1 MRIRLARPRSRRPI
15 ELVAP
20 ARRRSAAFW
29 RDESGNMTIF
39 SVMMIVLML
48 TITGAA
54 VDIMRQEAVR
64 AELQGTID
72 RAVLAAADLEQNQA
86 PDMVVRDYIETAGL
100 SAALNDVT
108 VDEGLNYRVVTAEGA
123 TDLDTFF
130 LRMSGYDTLTAPA
143 RATAQ
148 EKVQNV
154 EISLVLDVSGSMGGA
169 RIVNMR
175 NAANEFVDTVIQP
188 EDAPGMTTVSVVP
201 YNATVNIGQTLSPY
215 FNLSEEHDYSHCAVF
230 PDAAFD
236 SVALDPAAALDRLSH
251 FEMFNSDQSGTGI
264 DNPWCPTGDRSRI
277 VVHGGDVGGL
287 QSAIDA
293 LDAGGNTAIDV
304 GMKWGVALLDP
315 AMRPLVAALIE
326 DDLAP
331 AGAVARPATYDDREA
346 LKFVVVMTDGQ
357 NTGQYDLAP
366 EYRFGLSDIW
376 VNDRGTSWR
385 GDDRYSLRVR
395 DRSGTDDDVF
405 FWERREHHGWND
417 RYRNR
422 PDGGWNDAR
431 QMTWAEVFDRF
442 PMRGVAW
449 RMYTQPYYDG
459 WVSYHDWYDVYDGY
473 SVIAGNSTGNDRLSR
488 ICRAARDQGIVV
500 FAIGFEAPQDGQAAM
515 KDCASSPSHYFNVS
529 GVDITETFHAIAR
542 QINSLRLTE

>member
-1 MRIRLARPRSRRPI
+1 MLTEPRIPSRPAARIR
-15 ELVAP
+15 P
-20 ARRRSAAFW
+20 ALRGFVRAE
-29 RDESGNMTIF
+29 DGHMTIF
-39 SVMMIVLML
+39 SVLMTVLML

-64 AELQGTID
+64 ADMQGTMD
-72 RAVLAAADLEQNQA
+72 RAVLAAADLEQQQDPA
-86 PDMVVRDYIETAGL
+86 AVVTDYLAKSGM
-100 SAALNDVT
+100 AATLESIT
-108 VDEGLNYRVVTAEGA
+108 VDEGLNYRVVTAEGGA
-123 TDLDTFF
+123 DLTTYF
-130 LRMSGYDTLTAPA
+130 LRMSGYPVLATPT
-143 RATAQ
+143 RAVAQ

-154 EISLVLDVSGSMGGA
+154 EISLVLDVSGSMGGS
-169 RIVNMR
+169 RITNMR
-175 NAANEFVDTVIQP
+175 NAAQEFVDTVIQP
-188 EDAPGMTTVSVVP
+188 DGAPGMTTVSVVP

-230 PDAAFD
+230 PDADFD
-236 SVALDPAAALDRLSH
+236 SVALDPAAPLDRKSH

-277 VVHGGDVGGL
+277 VVHGGDVGTL
-287 QSAIDA
+287 QSAIGA
-293 LDAGGNTAIDV
+293 LNAGGNTAIDV

-315 AMRPLVAALIE
+315 AMRPLVSALVQ
-326 DDLAP
+326 DGLAP
-331 AGAVARPATYDDREA
+331 AGAAARPAAYDDREA

-366 EYRFGLSDIW
+366 EFRSGLSDIW

-395 DRSGTDDDVF
+395 DRSGTDNDVF
-405 FWERREHHGWND
+405 FWERREHRGWND

-422 PDGGWNDAR
+422 PDGGWDNAR
-431 QMTWAEVFDRF
+431 QMTWAEAFDRF
-442 PMRGVAW
+442 PMRGLAW

-459 WVSYHDWYDVYDGY
+459 WVSYNDWYDVYDGY
-473 SVIAGNSTGNDRLSR
+473 SVIAGNRTANNRLSR
-488 ICRAARDQGIVV
+488 ICRAARDEGIVV
-500 FAIGFEAPQDGQAAM
+500 FAIGFEAPRDGQAAM
-515 KDCASSPSHYFNVS
+515 RDCASSASHYFNVS